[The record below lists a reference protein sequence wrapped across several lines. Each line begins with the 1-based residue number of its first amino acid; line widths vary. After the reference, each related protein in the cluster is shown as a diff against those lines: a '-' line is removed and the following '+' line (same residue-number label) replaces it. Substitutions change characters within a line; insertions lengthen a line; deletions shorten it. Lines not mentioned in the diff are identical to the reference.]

1 MMTTTK
7 HKIEIPGLPEGWKPV
22 AYRPVKPGE
31 YIAHTGGV
39 EQSLTGAM
47 ASYLVVEKIK
57 PKRVILEATGE
68 IRQPEAGEY
77 VQHNGNFCLCRKPER
92 WGCEHEIW
100 REVKEEV

>member
-1 MMTTTK
+1 MNK
-7 HKIEIPGLPEGWKPV
+7 FEIEVPGVPQGWKPV

-68 IRQPEAGEY
+68 VRKPVIGEY
-77 VQHNGNFCLCRKPER
+77 VLHLGSSFTRCNSPDA
-92 WGCEHEIW
+92 WGMKCEIW
-100 REVKEEV
+100 REIKEEA